1 MLPCTTKAEAAR
13 RYFITPIRG
22 TVHEQN
28 KIDTSL
34 FFSRPRQG
42 GGEEC
47 AIKPSKTC
55 QWKTKH
61 FFYIRTQIPTYWFAF
76 HSGLFSS
83 CGVVFLF
90 SAMYP
95 RPSPQTNVPH
105 RQRKHKAAKQ
115 NCTTHTRTIGRQQQ
129 NKFAQRT
136 LTNQES
142 ANKQRSKCAQRAHTK
157 QRSAA

>member
-1 MLPCTTKAEAAR
+1 MRRRLRCLEHQNTATHVLRCDMLPCTTKAEAAR
-13 RYFITPIRG
+13 RYFITRIRG

-42 GGEEC
+42 GGVEC

-76 HSGLFSS
+76 HSGLFRSVVWCRFSLLSHVPLPFPKNNCPAPSTQTKSS
-83 CGVVFLF
+83 KTKLH
-90 SAMYP
+90 
-95 RPSPQTNVPH
+95 N
-105 RQRKHKAAKQ
+105 
-115 NCTTHTRTIGRQQQ
+115 
-129 NKFAQRT
+129 
-136 LTNQES
+136 
-142 ANKQRSKCAQRAHTK
+142 AHTNNRLPTTK
-157 QRSAA
+157 

>member
-1 MLPCTTKAEAAR
+1 MRRRLRCLEHQNTATHVLRCDMLPCTTKAEAAR
-13 RYFITPIRG
+13 RYFITRIRG

-42 GGEEC
+42 GGVEC

-76 HSGLFSS
+76 HSGLLRSVVWCRFSLLS
-83 CGVVFLF
+83 HV
-90 SAMYP
+90 
-95 RPSPQTNVPH
+95 PSPLPP
-105 RQRKHKAAKQ
+105 KQ
-115 NCTTHTRTIGRQQQ
+115 MSRTVNANKKQQD
-129 NKFAQRT
+129 KIAQRT
-136 LTNQES
+136 HEQ
-142 ANKQRSKCAQRAHTK
+142 
-157 QRSAA
+157 